1 MGPYS
6 RWVQPSFKQTLL
18 DHCDEYLD
26 TTDRGNDK
34 SRSKLITKVA
44 NDILAIAA
52 DQAALPIDLEKVL
65 NQKLFYSYLLINRF
79 SVSVTG
85 SQTMLLEMRRRGPE
99 GRSRIHEAIR
109 HRQRHGRPSRSVAIS
124 CRKRYPRNRY
134 RFPEAEKRI
143 SESITLHLQRFFP
156 SSTKTT

>member
-26 TTDRGNDK
+26 TMDRGNDK

-44 NDILAIAA
+44 IAA
-52 DQAALPIDLEKVL
+52 DQAALPTNLEKVL
-65 NQKLFYSYLLINRF
+65 NQKLSYSYLLINCF

-85 SQTMLLEMRRRGPE
+85 LQTMLLEM
-99 GRSRIHEAIR
+99 
-109 HRQRHGRPSRSVAIS
+109 
-124 CRKRYPRNRY
+124 
-134 RFPEAEKRI
+134 
-143 SESITLHLQRFFP
+143 
-156 SSTKTT
+156 

>member
-26 TTDRGNDK
+26 TTDHGNDK

-65 NQKLFYSYLLINRF
+65 NQKSFYSYLLINRF

-85 SQTMLLEMRRRGPE
+85 LQTMLLEMRRRGPE
-99 GRSRIHEAIR
+99 G
-109 HRQRHGRPSRSVAIS
+109 
-124 CRKRYPRNRY
+124 
-134 RFPEAEKRI
+134 
-143 SESITLHLQRFFP
+143 
-156 SSTKTT
+156 